1 MDADKT
7 FRQTDFSRETDFK
20 ERLWR
25 RLARQ
30 MQTQEEEELPDD
42 MMEEVTAA
50 RAVPP
55 KDEPWKNRKG

>member
-7 FRQTDFSRETDFK
+7 FRQTDFSCETDFK
-20 ERLWR
+20 KRLWR

-30 MQTQEEEELPDD
+30 MQTQEEELPDD
-42 MMEEVTAA
+42 VMEEVTAA

>member
-30 MQTQEEEELPDD
+30 MQTQEEELPADVMQD
-42 MMEEVTAA
+42 VTAA

>member
-20 ERLWR
+20 KRLWR

-30 MQTQEEEELPDD
+30 MQTQEGELPDD

>member
-1 MDADKT
+1 MDADKI

-30 MQTQEEEELPDD
+30 MQTQEEELPDD
-42 MMEEVTAA
+42 VMEEVTAA

>member
-1 MDADKT
+1 MDADKI

-30 MQTQEEEELPDD
+30 MQTQEEELPDD

>member
-20 ERLWR
+20 KRLWR

-30 MQTQEEEELPDD
+30 MQTQEEELPDD

>member
-20 ERLWR
+20 KRLWR

-30 MQTQEEEELPDD
+30 MQTQEEELPDD
-42 MMEEVTAA
+42 VMEEVTAA

>member
-1 MDADKT
+1 MDADKI

-30 MQTQEEEELPDD
+30 MQTREEEELPDD
-42 MMEEVTAA
+42 VMEEVTAA
-50 RAVPP
+50 RAVLP
-55 KDEPWKNRKG
+55 KDELWKKRKG

>member
-30 MQTQEEEELPDD
+30 MQTQEEELPDD
-42 MMEEVTAA
+42 VMEEVTAA